1 MKAKQNGAKQG
12 LQWILNGFHLF
23 RCSPI
28 LWIILCGSWLSIAVL
43 FAALFSFTPLAS
55 LPFNIGQAI
64 FTILSP
70 VFLAGLMT
78 GCKALDQDKD
88 LEIGHLF
95 GGFRANTVPLITL
108 GGISLVGSLLILSLA
123 SLIGGETLMDLLLEG
138 KRINENELKTVSGN
152 MLSATLVILALS
164 VPLMMATWFAPLL
177 IMFDHISPY
186 AAMRLSFFGCL
197 SNFIPLQIYGIAL
210 IILTIISS
218 IPYGLGFFILIP
230 TVFASIYS
238 SYKAIFVDTSETE
251 KSG

>member
-1 MKAKQNGAKQG
+1 MKAKQVGAKQS
-12 LQWILNGFHLF
+12 LQWILNGFYLF

-28 LWIILCGSWLSIAVL
+28 IWIILCGSWLSIAVV
-43 FAALFSFTPLAS
+43 FAAAVSFAPLES

-78 GCKALDQDKD
+78 GCKALEQDKK

-95 GGFRANTVPLITL
+95 AGFRANTIPLITL

-123 SLIGGETLMDLLLEG
+123 SIIGGDTLMDLLLEG
-138 KRINENELKTVSGN
+138 KKVNENELKTVSGN
-152 MLSATLVILALS
+152 ALSATLVLLALS

-177 IMFDHISPY
+177 IMFDRMSPY

-197 SNFIPLQIYGIAL
+197 SNFIPLQIYGISL

-230 TVFASIYS
+230 TVFASIYA

-251 KSG
+251 

>member
-1 MKAKQNGAKQG
+1 MKVKQVGAKQG
-12 LQWILNGFHLF
+12 LQWILSGFYLF

-28 LWIILCGSWLSIAVL
+28 VWIILCGSWLTIAVI
-43 FAALFSFTPLAS
+43 FAAAFSFSPLAG

-78 GCKALDQDKD
+78 GCKALEQDKI
-88 LEIGHLF
+88 LEISHLF

-123 SLIGGETLMDLLLEG
+123 SIIGGDALMELLLEG
-138 KRINENELKTVSGN
+138 TRVNENELKTVSSN
-152 MLSATLVILALS
+152 ALSATLVLIALS
-164 VPLMMATWFAPLL
+164 IPLMMATWFAPLL
-177 IMFDHISPY
+177 IMFDRMSPY
-186 AAMRLSFFGCL
+186 EAMRLSFLGCL

-230 TVFASIYS
+230 TVFASIYT
-238 SYKAIFVDTSETE
+238 SYKAIFIDTPEIE
-251 KSG
+251 